1 MIDKPDGKLGRRMV
15 KKCSR
20 VMLYALLGALIGAVL
35 LPFAVGHWW
44 PSNTTTTAYT
54 DLDGVHVVEVE
65 VHVSKP
71 VAAAQLIGPIV
82 GGVVGASL
90 AFAPQIGKRT
100 SSHV

>member
-1 MIDKPDGKLGRRMV
+1 MV

-20 VMLYALLGALIGAVL
+20 VMLCALLGALIGAVL
-35 LPFAVGHWW
+35 LPFAIGHWW

-54 DLDGVHVVEVE
+54 DPDGVHVVEVE

-71 VAAAQLIGPIV
+71 VAAAQFIGPIV